1 LRIDRRLVGFGLFL
15 VTIGLVMVAVRQGL
29 IPVDTARRAWNLW
42 PLLLIGVGLSI
53 ILAGRPGTWVGG
65 VIVAMTFGTMVG
77 AIAGTGAVLPIG
89 LCSGNRDHGTAFA
102 QASGDLSASATVSIE
117 QDCGDLHVATAPGA
131 RWTLGGVSSDGRPP
145 AIKASP
151 GELRITTGSG
161 GPFDLGGSTAWDLT
175 IPTAPAVAL
184 DVQANAGDAQLHLA
198 GANLASVSVQRNAGS
213 VAIDLRETAAVG
225 SLDLEVNA
233 GSATLWLPNRTVS
246 GNLTVNAGSIAL
258 CLPAGAGLR
267 VSTGGNVAASN
278 DFDAHGLVRSGD
290 TWATPGFASAT
301 VRVDLTAD
309 ANAASLSIDPSA
321 CTTAG

>member
-1 LRIDRRLVGFGLFL
+1 LRFDRRLVGFGLFL

-42 PLLLIGVGLSI
+42 PLVLIGVGFSI
-53 ILAGRPGTWVGG
+53 LMAGRPGAWVGG
-65 VIVAMTFGTMVG
+65 LIIAITFGTMVG
-77 AIAGTGAVLPIG
+77 AIAGTGAVFPIG

-102 QASGDLSASATVSIE
+102 QASGDLAASATVAVE

-131 RWTLGGVSSDGRPP
+131 RWTLGGVSPDGRPP
-145 AIKASP
+145 LINASP

-175 IPTAPAVAL
+175 IPTASAVAL
-184 DVQANAGDAQLHLA
+184 DVQANAGDARLDLA
-198 GANLASVSVQRNAGS
+198 GANLASLSVQRNAGS
-213 VAIDLRETAAVG
+213 VAIDLRETAALG

-233 GSATLWLPNRTVS
+233 GSATLWLPNRTLS
-246 GNLTVNAGSIAL
+246 GDLTVNAGSVAL

-278 DFDAHGLVRSGD
+278 DFEAHGLVRSGD
-290 TWATPGFASAT
+290 TWETPGFASAT
-301 VRVDLTAD
+301 TRVDLTAD
-309 ANAASLSIDPSA
+309 ANAASLSLDPSA
-321 CTTAG
+321 CATAG